1 MCAFFNIDDIGR
13 RFVQFLWD
21 CIGTIAALQVGIS
34 VVITGQMAIYIL
46 DVGDYA
52 RKVQRFM
59 RVQNLELSSLVY
71 HSSCYGR
78 FLLPSGFEQDR
89 I

>member
-34 VVITGQMAIYIL
+34 VVITGQMAIYVL

-52 RKVQRFM
+52 RKVQ
-59 RVQNLELSSLVY
+59 
-71 HSSCYGR
+71 
-78 FLLPSGFEQDR
+78 
-89 I
+89 

>member
-1 MCAFFNIDDIGR
+1 M
-13 RFVQFLWD
+13 V
-21 CIGTIAALQVGIS
+21 IAGK
-34 VVITGQMAIYIL
+34 MAIYIL

-59 RVQNLELSSLVY
+59 RIQNLELSSLVY
-71 HSSCYGR
+71 HSSGYGR
-78 FLLPSGFEQDR
+78 FLRPPGFEQDR